1 MGVESKIMDLNI
13 AEIGNQEVQ
22 LWDGSQTLL
31 SQFWKDK
38 PLVLVF
44 LRHYG

>member
-1 MGVESKIMDLNI
+1 MELNI
-13 AEIGNQEVQ
+13 AEIGKQAVQ
-22 LWDGSQTLL
+22 LWDRSHTRL
-31 SQFWKDK
+31 SRFWEQG

>member
-1 MGVESKIMDLNI
+1 MELNMR
-13 AEIGNQEVQ
+13 EIGEQEVLQ
-22 LWDGSQTLL
+22 WDQSRASLGD
-31 SQFWKDK
+31 FWRQG

>member
-1 MGVESKIMDLNI
+1 MKLNMT
-13 AEIGNQEVQ
+13 EIGNHDVH
-22 LWDGSQTLL
+22 LWDRSHARLR
-31 SQFWKDK
+31 QFWEQG

>member
-1 MGVESKIMDLNI
+1 MDLNMH
-13 AEIGNQEVQ
+13 EIGNLEVEMADRSHTRLKR
-22 LWDGSQTLL
+22 LWKNG
-31 SQFWKDK
+31 

>member
-1 MGVESKIMDLNI
+1 MALNMKKIGDDK
-13 AEIGNQEVQ
+13 VQ
-22 LWDGSQTLL
+22 LWDGSHTHLNRL
-31 SQFWKDK
+31 WKNG

>member
-1 MGVESKIMDLNI
+1 MGLNMK
-13 AEIGNQEVQ
+13 EIGNQEVQ
-22 LWDGSQTLL
+22 LWDRSRVPLRK
-31 SQFWKDK
+31 FWEQG

>member
-1 MGVESKIMDLNI
+1 MDLNI
-13 AEIGNQEVQ
+13 NEIANQDVQ
-22 LWDGSQTLL
+22 LWDRSHVRL
-31 SQFWKDK
+31 SGFWKQG

>member
-1 MGVESKIMDLNI
+1 MNI
-13 AEIGNQEVQ
+13 DTTHIADQEVQ
-22 LWDGSQTLL
+22 LWDRSHVQLK
-31 SQFWKDK
+31 QFWQDG

>member
-1 MGVESKIMDLNI
+1 MELNMTV
-13 AEIGNQEVQ
+13 IGGMEVQ
-22 LWDGSQTLL
+22 LWDGSQTHLNR
-31 SQFWKDK
+31 FWEKG

>member
-1 MGVESKIMDLNI
+1 MEMNMT
-13 AEIGNQEVQ
+13 EIGNQEVQ
-22 LWDGSQTLL
+22 LWDHSLTRL
-31 SQFWKDK
+31 SQFWKNG

>member
-1 MGVESKIMDLNI
+1 MNLDIK
-13 AEIGNQEVQ
+13 AIGNQKVQ
-22 LWDGSQTLL
+22 LWDGMQSRLRR
-31 SQFWKDK
+31 FWKQA

>member
-1 MGVESKIMDLNI
+1 MALDIN
-13 AEIGNQEVQ
+13 EIGKEQVQ
-22 LWDGSQTLL
+22 LWDGSNALINT
-31 SQFWKDK
+31 FWEQG

>member
-1 MGVESKIMDLNI
+1 MEMNMV
-13 AEIGNQEVQ
+13 EIGNQEVQ
-22 LWDGSQTLL
+22 LWDGSHTRMGQLWE
-31 SQFWKDK
+31 QG

>member
-1 MGVESKIMDLNI
+1 MALDIN
-13 AEIGNQEVQ
+13 EIGKQQVQ
-22 LWDGSQTLL
+22 LWDGSHALL
-31 SQFWKDK
+31 NTFWAQG

>member
-1 MGVESKIMDLNI
+1 MTIDMAKIKNEDVE
-13 AEIGNQEVQ
+13 
-22 LWDGSQTLL
+22 LWDKSTTQLKT
-31 SQFWKDK
+31 FWEQG

>member
-1 MGVESKIMDLNI
+1 MDLNMNK
-13 AEIGNQEVQ
+13 IGNQRVQ
-22 LWDGSQTLL
+22 LWDRSYQRLRR
-31 SQFWKDK
+31 FWEQG

>member
-1 MGVESKIMDLNI
+1 MDRNLRT
-13 AEIGNQEVQ
+13 IGEQEVQ
-22 LWDGSQTLL
+22 LWDYSRVALGR
-31 SQFWKDK
+31 FWRHG

>member
-1 MGVESKIMDLNI
+1 MDLNLR
-13 AEIGNQEVQ
+13 AIGDLEVQ
-22 LWDGSQTLL
+22 LWDHSRALL
-31 SQFWKDK
+31 GNFWQKG

>member
-1 MGVESKIMDLNI
+1 MDLNI
-13 AEIGNQEVQ
+13 RVIGEQEVQ
-22 LWDGSQTLL
+22 LWDRSRAPL
-31 SQFWKDK
+31 SDFWQKG

>member
-1 MGVESKIMDLNI
+1 MNLNMN
-13 AEIGNQEVQ
+13 AIGKQEVQ
-22 LWDGSQTLL
+22 LWDYSQTPLRR
-31 SQFWKDK
+31 FWRDG

>member
-1 MGVESKIMDLNI
+1 MDLNI
-13 AEIGNQEVQ
+13 HTIGQQEVQ
-22 LWDGSQTLL
+22 LWNDSRAPL
-31 SQFWKDK
+31 SNFWRQG

>member
-1 MGVESKIMDLNI
+1 MNLNMNS
-13 AEIGNQEVQ
+13 IGKQEVQ
-22 LWDGSQTLL
+22 LWDHSRVPLHH
-31 SQFWKDK
+31 FWRHV

>member
-1 MGVESKIMDLNI
+1 MDLNI
-13 AEIGNQEVQ
+13 ADIGKHEVQ
-22 LWDGSQTLL
+22 LWDNSHTRL
-31 SQFWKDK
+31 SRFWKNG

>member
-1 MGVESKIMDLNI
+1 MDPNMT
-13 AEIGNQEVQ
+13 EIGNQEVQ
-22 LWDGSQTLL
+22 LWDGSHDRL
-31 SQFWKDK
+31 SRFWEQG